1 MGSSAKPPIG
11 VNGRRLLVRFRMP
24 LGGQDRVPSKRH
36 AVEQLRLLEDETN
49 VVQSEFLQLF
59 HAQLDQILAS
69 DGNGTAGDQLPSI
82 QPGVSSNC
90 APSMPMISLV
100 SKAVISGCW
109 AAKADV

>member
-1 MGSSAKPPIG
+1 VSSSAKPPIG

-69 DGNGTAGDQLPSI
+69 DGNGTAGDQ
-82 QPGVSSNC
+82 VFDR
-90 APSMPMISLV
+90 
-100 SKAVISGCW
+100 
-109 AAKADV
+109 AAAFDTARRQF